1 MRHKDK
7 QKPGISLLLLFTT
20 LPAVVHVYAGS
31 WVRPPD
37 DIDIFGQMQTIT
49 ASREETL
56 LDVARH
62 YGIGQDEMVLA
73 NPNTNRWLPE
83 DGAEVV
89 LPLRF
94 IIPQAERIGLVI
106 NLPEMRLYYFPKPA
120 KGQKPEIITH
130 PVSIGRMD
138 WNTPLGRTT
147 IVRKQKDPT
156 WTPPQSL
163 KAEAIAEGKPPLS
176 DVVPP
181 GPDNPLGRYALYLG
195 LPGYLIH
202 STNKPFGVGMRVTHG
217 CMRLYPED
225 IEELFN
231 LVPTGT
237 PVQIVNQPVKLG
249 WQENLL
255 FIELHPPLEEDD
267 TTPYDYEQKVHSA
280 IAEFLEKTTK
290 DPDGRMTRNTR
301 ISPEALESAIR
312 ARNGIPT
319 LISENLEN

>member
-7 QKPGISLLLLFTT
+7 QKLGISLLLLFTT

-37 DIDIFGQMQTIT
+37 DIDIFGQMQTVT

-147 IVRKQKDPT
+147 IVRKQKTRRGHRPN
-156 WTPPQSL
+156 
-163 KAEAIAEGKPPLS
+163 LS
-176 DVVPP
+176 
-181 GPDNPLGRYALYLG
+181 
-195 LPGYLIH
+195 
-202 STNKPFGVGMRVTHG
+202 
-217 CMRLYPED
+217 
-225 IEELFN
+225 
-231 LVPTGT
+231 
-237 PVQIVNQPVKLG
+237 KLR
-249 WQENLL
+249 Q
-255 FIELHPPLEEDD
+255 
-267 TTPYDYEQKVHSA
+267 
-280 IAEFLEKTTK
+280 
-290 DPDGRMTRNTR
+290 
-301 ISPEALESAIR
+301 
-312 ARNGIPT
+312 
-319 LISENLEN
+319 